1 MVHMTIVMTD
11 GFGPASSSLV
21 FTEARRPGLLLS
33 VAVATLNIASLKVT
47 CIPEIQGSMYTS
59 M

>member
-33 VAVATLNIASLKVT
+33 VATLNIASLKVT
-47 CIPEIQGSMYTS
+47 RIPEIQGSMYTS